1 MQQARPPWPK
11 LGSRRVAGGK
21 LFIRPCCAAGVCC
34 LTIALLAGCASRP
47 TNPPL
52 LKQDHE
58 HGYRLSS
65 WQAERGDPEF
75 GLVVAMSGGG
85 TRAAAFSYGILE
97 ELRRTTLPTPTGPG
111 RMLDD
116 VNIVTGI
123 SGGSFTALSYALF
136 GERLFDEFEPRFL
149 KRDVQGDLMRL
160 VLNPLSWPQMTG
172 GSFTR
177 TDLAADYY
185 DRILFE
191 GATFGDLRQRGG
203 PFTNVA
209 ATEVSTGSRITFN
222 QNTFDLLCSD
232 LSQVR
237 LARAAAASSAVPG
250 LFAPIGFDNYAGSCG
265 FDLGANV
272 ARVFG
277 SKVDK
282 DASGRVSLRDR
293 EFVALQDGTQ
303 HRYLHLID
311 GGLSD
316 NVGLRSLLEG
326 LEASVAS
333 ERFRDV
339 SGFNKLKRIAVIA
352 VNSLADGENDWGRH
366 EAPPNMVSMLVRAAG
381 VPIDRYSYEQIELL
395 RNFVRTLQHLKGPD
409 GQPIAVE
416 FYAIDINFDQ
426 ISDPEEKRYFRNL
439 PTSFVLSAEQ
449 VDRLREMAGRLLRQS
464 PDFQRLL
471 RDLGASALP
480 SESDAV
486 KTPQ

>member
-1 MQQARPPWPK
+1 MQEQAALKAKPRGADVSVFAA
-11 LGSRRVAGGK
+11 L
-21 LFIRPCCAAGVCC
+21 CAA
-34 LTIALLAGCASRP
+34 LFLLGGCASRP
-47 TNPPL
+47 SNSPL
-52 LKQDHE
+52 LKQAHD

-97 ELRRTTLPTPTGPG
+97 ELRRTTLPTPAGPG

-123 SGGSFTALSYALF
+123 SGGSFTALAYALL
-136 GERLFDEFEPRFL
+136 GERLFDEYETRFL
-149 KRDVQGDLMRL
+149 KRDVQGDLLRL
-160 VLNPLSWPQMTG
+160 VLNPLSWPQMAG

-191 GATFGDLRQRGG
+191 GATFGDLRGRGG

-222 QNTFDLLCSD
+222 QNTFDLLCAD
-232 LSQVR
+232 LNPVR

-250 LFAPIGFDNYAGSCG
+250 LFAPVGFDNYAGSCG
-265 FDLGANV
+265 FDLDANV

-277 SKVDK
+277 DKVDK
-282 DASGRVSLRDR
+282 AASGRVSLRDR
-293 EFVALQDGTQ
+293 EFVALQDGIA

-352 VNSLADGENDWGRH
+352 VNSLADAENGWGTQ
-366 EAPPNMVSMLVRAAG
+366 EAPPHMLSMLVRAAG

-395 RNFVRTLQHLKGPD
+395 RNFVRTLQHLRGPD
-409 GQPIAVE
+409 GQPLAVE

-426 ISDPEEKRYFRNL
+426 ISDPQEKRYFRNL

-464 PDFQRLL
+464 PDFQRLM
-471 RDLGASALP
+471 RDLAAANP
-480 SESDAV
+480 QSERPPTG
-486 KTPQ
+486 TPH